1 MSEPS
6 VEQESAPSSTPTG
19 RNTSATANDSYATV
33 TSTTTRNRHSPDESE
48 STPTEPANEPTRV
61 DQGSDKQK
69 TTNAPG
75 AGVRSGAAGGGQG
88 VDLAGGRP
96 EPPTKKKAKVGMPRG
111 SRRARL
117 RLSRLDPWSVMK
129 TAFLFS
135 IAAGIIVVVAVYVIW
150 SVIGA
155 SGLLDSIDGIV
166 GSVLKSPGQTSAF
179 RVEQYVNTE
188 KVMGVTALLA
198 CIDVVIIT
206 ALTTLGSFLYNLAAT
221 MVGGLEVTLAE
232 E

>member
-1 MSEPS
+1 MTER
-6 VEQESAPSSTPTG
+6 SAGSTSRGATRSSRDGSNPG
-19 RNTSATANDSYATV
+19 G
-33 TSTTTRNRHSPDESE
+33 DEAA
-48 STPTEPANEPTRV
+48 PANEATQVGADSGPGSAPAGQRAESTRSAEKTSAPTTEGPPAPGSPGESGGIPLTGGRV
-61 DQGSDKQK
+61 EGPPKKQK
-69 TTNAPG
+69 I
-75 AGVRSGAAGGGQG
+75 
-88 VDLAGGRP
+88 
-96 EPPTKKKAKVGMPRG
+96 GMPRG

-135 IAAGIIVVVAVYVIW
+135 IAAGIILVVAVYVIW

-155 SGLLDSIDGIV
+155 SGLLDSIDDIV
-166 GSVLKSPGQTSAF
+166 GSVLKSPGDTAPF
-179 RVEQYVNTE
+179 HIEQYVNTQ

-206 ALTTLGSFLYNLAAT
+206 ALTTLASFLYNLAST

-232 E
+232 D